1 MAKSE
6 KMKVDEVVGYLNTA
20 LAAQTRSMLLYLAA
34 SASLPALELR
44 AGADWFLEA
53 AKDEMDDARVL
64 IEKIVALGG
73 TPTTDASP
81 APWPGG
87 VREAIPELIRA
98 EEESLKA
105 LKDSIEPTGQEPR
118 SEAAEHLVEHLIM
131 RKQRRIDLLKRADG
145 S

>member
-1 MAKSE
+1 MTE
-6 KMKVDEVVGYLNTA
+6 KMQVDEVVENLNAA

-34 SASLPALELR
+34 SASLPVLELR
-44 AGADWFLEA
+44 GTADWFFEA
-53 AKDEMDDARVL
+53 AKDELDDARVL

-73 TPTTDASP
+73 EPTTDATP

-87 VREAIPELIRA
+87 VREAIPELITV

-118 SEAAEHLVEHLIM
+118 SEAAEHLVEHLIL

-145 S
+145 SG